1 MHFSWL
7 LTKRIE
13 TKANEH
19 TADDAEALLLK
30 GNLLRVNLLIHNGVN
45 LHMYLLTDLHLLFQ
59 KICIALVFN
68 NTKTKVKSSASYI
81 KTH

>member
-7 LTKRIE
+7 LNKRIE

-30 GNLLRVNLLIHNGVN
+30 GNLLRVNLLLHIGLKSFLN
-45 LHMYLLTDLHLLFQ
+45 LHTFHKLTFSKDVYFSCLIDNYYHDM
-59 KICIALVFN
+59 KVALQ
-68 NTKTKVKSSASYI
+68 
-81 KTH
+81 

>member
-1 MHFSWL
+1 MNPVCTKIFTVHFSWL

-45 LHMYLLTDLHLLFQ
+45 LHTELHLLFQ
-59 KICIALVFN
+59 KICFALVQ
-68 NTKTKVKSSASYI
+68 
-81 KTH
+81 